1 MSENQTDTPSSTDL
15 ESLRKKS
22 VKELKEIAKS
32 IGLKGVSALRKE
44 SLIERI
50 SNHRGSGSRDTAFPI
65 LSMAKNL
72 IFKRTIPRKN
82 VAATIVRKIAARNA
96 ANTKKIRSTSVMY
109 CRHLTRPH

>member
-1 MSENQTDTPSSTDL
+1 MSENHTDKPSSTDL

-50 SNHRGSGSRDTAFPI
+50 SNHRGSGPRDTGVPNI
-65 LSMAKNL
+65 EYGQESHIQSYDSK
-72 IFKRTIPRKN
+72 
-82 VAATIVRKIAARNA
+82 RNA
-96 ANTKKIRSTSVMY
+96 AAATDRGIAGKNVDSTKRIRSM
-109 CRHLTRPH
+109 